1 MASRAFLA
9 SRDYLSLDKSKLEGI
24 CRTILA
30 NSVLILKV
38 EGIFATFPQW
48 ITFLREFFFAK
59 IFVENGE
66 KSKGVKKLFW
76 AKFKIFLLI
85 KNKSA
90 VKDRKNKAL

>member
-1 MASRAFLA
+1 MDNFFT
-9 SRDYLSLDKSKLEGI
+9 GI
-24 CRTILA
+24 
-30 NSVLILKV
+30 
-38 EGIFATFPQW
+38 
-48 ITFLREFFFAK
+48 FFAK

-90 VKDRKNKAL
+90 VKGRGNKALYKLVYMGFP